1 LPVVASCVD
10 VAFASASSSCDGE
23 EEASLVPRVS
33 YHERRVLRVAY
44 REEAVVHAQ
53 EDHGAAAREEVVR
66 VRASCGAME
75 VAFRVHVHGEV
86 HASYYEDVRVHG
98 EVHASCVEVEREVH
112 SVLSCEAVVA
122 FLLDADVVV
131 AVAAAADVVVSE
143 LERVVSLYFGV
154 ACGPVAILVLVLVA
168 VAILVAVQKVPW
180 HQILGIAV
188 SFDPH
193 LAPCSIQY
201 FGAHHIPHLLQKGY

>member
-1 LPVVASCVD
+1 
-10 VAFASASSSCDGE
+10 
-23 EEASLVPRVS
+23 
-33 YHERRVLRVAY
+33 VAY

-131 AVAAAADVVVSE
+131 AAAADGLVSE

-154 ACGPVAILVLVLVA
+154 ACDLVAILVLVLVLVA

-201 FGAHHIPHLLQKGY
+201 FGAHHIPHLLRKGY